1 MGAHVPEK
9 ILEKF
14 LILDLAAQ
22 NWMESALK
30 IRLLNILE
38 HRAAKCLKSRD
49 TNFSVSLSDC
59 KWG

>member
-14 LILDLAAQ
+14 LILDLVAQ
-22 NWMESALK
+22 KWMESALK

-38 HRAAKCLKSRD
+38 HRAAKYIQSRD

-59 KWG
+59 KRG